1 MRTALTGVQL
11 EKWDELMTLDT
22 RVKGLYDAF
31 RNSMTED
38 ERRYMI
44 YKFND
49 LKVHLERQTFTD
61 GIKDMT
67 YALDFMYEVMERVTG
82 V

>member
-11 EKWDELMTLDT
+11 EKWNELMELDT
-22 RVKGLYDAF
+22 RVKSLYDAF
-31 RNSMTED
+31 RNDMTED

-44 YKFND
+44 YKFSD
-49 LKVHLERQTFTD
+49 LKVHLERQTYEE
-61 GIKDMT
+61 GIKDMI
-67 YALDFMYEVMERVTG
+67 YALNYMHEVIERVTG

>member
-11 EKWDELMTLDT
+11 EKWDELMSLDT
-22 RVKGLYDAF
+22 RVKSLYDAF
-31 RNSMTED
+31 RNDMTED

-49 LKVHLERQTFTD
+49 LQVHLERQSFEE
-61 GIKDMT
+61 GIKDMNR
-67 YALDFMYEVMERVTG
+67 ALDHMHEVIFRITG

>member
-22 RVKGLYDAF
+22 RVKSLYDAF
-31 RNSMTED
+31 RNDMTED

-49 LKVHLERQTFTD
+49 LKVHLERQTFAD

>member
-11 EKWDELMTLDT
+11 EKWDELLTLDT
-22 RVKGLYDAF
+22 RVKSLYDVF
-31 RNSMTED
+31 RKDMTED
-38 ERRYMI
+38 EIKYMR
-44 YKFND
+44 YKFHD
-49 LKVHLERQTFTD
+49 LKVHLERQTYED

-67 YALDFMYEVMERVTG
+67 YALNYMYEVMERVTG